1 LKGNDAVDALL
12 NNPPNKKKDDK
23 PAIEE
28 PVKKKQK
35 TEPKEPEPKK
45 DDGIVFNIKTTPR
58 ETLVEKP
65 VSKKRDKVEE
75 KLNVSK
81 TESKSEA
88 KGDTKGEV
96 KGEVK
101 YQKDKMTLEER
112 QQAFREMLLDREVSA
127 FSTWDKEL
135 HKIVFDPRYLL
146 LSAKERKLAY
156 ESYVKNRAEEERV
169 EKRNRIKDNREAFK
183 KLVEKANLGSK
194 ATFSEFAQK
203 FGKDAKFKAIEKMRE
218 REHLFNEYKAEQ
230 KAEKG
235 EKGGEEEEV
244 KEVKEEEVKEEKS
257 RERSTERSSE
267 RSRDKS
273 HDKSRDKSRDESKD
287 RSRDRKDSR
296 DSKAEEKE
304 AKKKKVKADFMD
316 LLAEEKKRISPDSL
330 WSKKKKYYQDD
341 ERYGAVGSSSLR
353 EEYFLEYCQ
362 TLVEKVD
369 PEVEAAEKR
378 ANEKREREAN
388 AIKNRETDVAR
399 RQVDQSREWERE
411 RGAHAREE
419 AQQHFIALLHDMV
432 RDPDSTWRKTKKALR
447 EDSRW
452 EVASLIEAEEKEKMF
467 NEHILSLAN
476 KRKKA
481 FTKLLDECEVVT
493 LTSTWKEVRRKIKH
507 DARYS
512 KFSEHDK
519 EREAEY
525 QKYLKEK
532 VSNAKSEF
540 RQLLREIKC
549 ISHKSKDILKGATG
563 DGHMREIRQ
572 FITNDK
578 RGLMLDDVP
587 EDRDRILNEYITEK
601 ERLGAPPPPTATRPS
616 KR

>member
-1 LKGNDAVDALL
+1 MN
-12 NNPPNKKKDDK
+12 
-23 PAIEE
+23 
-28 PVKKKQK
+28 
-35 TEPKEPEPKK
+35 
-45 DDGIVFNIKTTPR
+45 
-58 ETLVEKP
+58 
-65 VSKKRDKVEE
+65 
-75 KLNVSK
+75 
-81 TESKSEA
+81 
-88 KGDTKGEV
+88 
-96 KGEVK
+96 
-101 YQKDKMTLEER
+101 
-112 QQAFREMLLDREVSA
+112 
-127 FSTWDKEL
+127 
-135 HKIVFDPRYLL
+135 RYLL

-156 ESYVKNRAEEERV
+156 ESYVKNRAEEERI

-235 EKGGEEEEV
+235 GEEEEV
-244 KEVKEEEVKEEKS
+244 KEEKEEEKEKEEKS
-257 RERSTERSSE
+257 REISKE
-267 RSRDKS
+267 RSRDVS
-273 HDKSRDKSRDESKD
+273 HDKSRDKSRDKSKD
-287 RSRDRKDSR
+287 RSRERKESK

-304 AKKKKVKADFMD
+304 AKRAKVKADFID
-316 LLAEEKKRISPDSL
+316 LLSEEKKRISPDSS
-330 WSKKKKYYQDD
+330 WSKKKKYFQDD

-353 EEYFLEYCQ
+353 EDYFMEYRE

-378 ANEKREREAN
+378 ATEKREREAN
-388 AIKNRETDVAR
+388 AIRARETDVAR

-432 RDPDSTWRKTKKALR
+432 RDPDATWRKTKKQLR
-447 EDSRW
+447 EDGRW

-481 FTKLLDECEVVT
+481 YRKLLDECEVVT
-493 LTSTWKEVRRKIKH
+493 LTSSWKEVRRKIKH
-507 DARYS
+507 DPRYS
-512 KFSEHDK
+512 KFADHDK

-525 QKYLKEK
+525 QNYLKEN

-578 RGLMLDDVP
+578 RGLMLDDIP

-601 ERLGAPPPPTATRPS
+601 DRLGPPPPPTATRPS